1 MLRLMIRL
9 AILALAAFG
18 AKTLY
23 DKFSSRVRSLQG
35 PASEFVQ
42 HTNVI
47 AGQTAERA
55 RRAARE
61 AMGAATDAADDLQ
74 RAADDAKD
82 EAARRL
88 AGSDDG
94 PSDSAGPSG
103 PAGPTGSTAP
113 TGSTTTTAPDQGA

>member
-1 MLRLMIRL
+1 VITLLRLVFRL
-9 AILALAAFG
+9 AVLALAAFG

-88 AGSDDG
+88 AGSDTA
-94 PSDSAGPSG
+94 PSDATIP
-103 PAGPTGSTAP
+103 TAP
-113 TGSTTTTAPDQGA
+113 APDPGP

>member
-1 MLRLMIRL
+1 LITLLRLCVRL
-9 AILALAAFG
+9 TILALAAFG

-23 DKFSSRVRSLQG
+23 DKFFSRVESLRG

-47 AGQTAERA
+47 ASQAAERA

-61 AMGAATDAADDLQ
+61 AMGAASDAADEIQ

-82 EAARRL
+82 ESARRL
-88 AGSDDG
+88 AGTDAAPGES
-94 PSDSAGPSG
+94 SAGSNG
-103 PAGPTGSTAP
+103 LDQAP
-113 TGSTTTTAPDQGA
+113 RP

>member
-1 MLRLMIRL
+1 VITLLRL
-9 AILALAAFG
+9 AIRLGVLALAVFG

-23 DKFSSRVRSLQG
+23 DKFSSRVRSLKG

-42 HTNVI
+42 HANVI
-47 AGQTAERA
+47 ADQTAERA

-61 AMGAATDAADDLQ
+61 AKGAATDAADDLQ

-88 AGSDDG
+88 AASDAG
-94 PSDSAGPSG
+94 PADSAPIA
-103 PAGPTGSTAP
+103 PTAP
-113 TGSTTTTAPDQGA
+113 TAPSAPTAPDQAP

>member
-1 MLRLMIRL
+1 MITMLRLVIRL
-9 AILALAAFG
+9 GVLALAAFG

-88 AGSDDG
+88 AGSDAG
-94 PSDSAGPSG
+94 PSDSA
-103 PAGPTGSTAP
+103 APTVPTAP
-113 TGSTTTTAPDQGA
+113 TAPDQGP

>member
-1 MLRLMIRL
+1 MITLLRLMVRL
-9 AILALAAFG
+9 AVLALAAFG

-88 AGSDDG
+88 AGSDDV
-94 PSDSAGPSG
+94 PSDSTAPSTGP
-103 PAGPTGSTAP
+103 TAP
-113 TGSTTTTAPDQGA
+113 TAPTAPDQAP